1 VTLVV
6 LSALPSLAAAENCRA
21 LPVGPERRACV
32 MRERPEFQAKL
43 EHCRGLARDRGD
55 TGAEKRGMKDF
66 VQGCMQGRQR

>member
-1 VTLVV
+1 
-6 LSALPSLAAAENCRA
+6 
-21 LPVGPERRACV
+21 